1 LQRMTPVS
9 CSELKDHFAGTDH
22 PLEHQQ
28 NIPELLKA
36 ILQRNPNAFKGART
50 QGMHLN
56 QDKIC
61 YGTYVGFF
69 CCLQNFNTDR

>member
-1 LQRMTPVS
+1 LSKDKKGGVSSKTPVF

-22 PLEHQQ
+22 PIEHQQ

-50 QGMHLN
+50 QGR
-56 QDKIC
+56 
-61 YGTYVGFF
+61 F
-69 CCLQNFNTDR
+69 